1 MAFKIDFD
9 FQQGMRSLGRMSRRA
24 YEKVKEKTEEESN
37 ESEADSGSGGKTER
51 SKDKKGED

>member
-24 YEKVKEKTEEESN
+24 YEKVKEKTEEESS

-51 SKDKKGED
+51 GEDKKGED